1 MGKNDESFASLFE
14 QTRTAKTGD
23 RRYTPGDRLEV
34 TVVAIAREAV
44 FADIGGKQEGMFE
57 RAELADEDGALNVAV
72 GSRVTAIVRGVDFAT
87 GQVRLS
93 PVAIRKTAEDAPTAV
108 VPQPGQAA
116 AVVEGARVKGKV
128 TGVER
133 YGVFVQ
139 VTGTHGR
146 NGRGLVPTAETG
158 TPRGADLKK
167 HFAVGQDVEAKIVR
181 RRRDGPRADE
191 HLRPRERRRAPRV
204 RELQAARRGRLDR
217 RARGAAPAKGKR
229 GKQPRAGARAA
240 KLRHARRSPQ
250 EARAEALS
258 FRRPSS
264 RSRLRRARSRRARR
278 RA

>member
-23 RRYTPGDRLEV
+23 RRYTPGDRIEV

-44 FADIGGKQEGMFE
+44 FADLGGKQEGMFE
-57 RAELADEDGALNVAV
+57 RVELADEDGALHVAI
-72 GSRVTAIVRGVDFAT
+72 GSRVTAVVRGVDFAT

-108 VPQPGQAA
+108 APQPGQAA

-139 VTGTHGR
+139 VAGTHGR

-158 TPRGADLKK
+158 TARGADLKK
-167 HFAVGQDVEAKIVR
+167 HFAVGQDVEAKIVHVDAETGR
-181 RRRDGPRADE
+181 VRMSISAIAGDDERRDYESFKATGEVASGD
-191 HLRPRERRRAPRV
+191 AP
-204 RELQAARRGRLDR
+204 D
-217 RARGAAPAKGKR
+217 GAAPAKGKR
-229 GKQPRAGARAA
+229 GKQPAP
-240 KLRHARRSPQ
+240 RSFGTLGDLLKKP
-250 EARAEALS
+250 APKR
-258 FRRPSS
+258 
-264 RSRLRRARSRRARR
+264 
-278 RA
+278 